1 MREACFCGAM
11 GENFGEEM
19 ASEDAS
25 RVLERRILLT
35 MYEAL
40 LVTPLNHVHQDLAEK
55 ASRGAMTDTDVQ
67 WGGCPRLALTPCGG
81 NVPTCLGSLPTHPS
95 SSVNSA

>member
-35 MYEAL
+35 MYEVL

-55 ASRGAMTDTDVQ
+55 ASRGTMTDTDVQ
-67 WGGCPRLALTPCGG
+67 WGGG
-81 NVPTCLGSLPTHPS
+81 VPNWPSLHVEGCSYMFGKSANS
-95 SSVNSA
+95 SILFS

>member
-1 MREACFCGAM
+1 MV
-11 GENFGEEM
+11 ENFGEEM

-67 WGGCPRLALTPCGG
+67 WGGG
-81 NVPTCLGSLPTHPS
+81 VPDWPSLHVEGMFLHVWEVCQLIHPLQLILPDS
-95 SSVNSA
+95 LR